1 MSSQTMRSQK
11 YYLPDNGMAIFK
23 VEDNL
28 YKVHRYFFIQ
38 ESSVFQTM
46 FDCPNPVQGQDGESD
61 TQPIHLPEVTRAEFE
76 ALLDFFYDGMFNP
89 LLKGVPMEQPVPF
102 NFLGTQQQ
110 PRLQHVDVAIQKKLI
125 SLLSISLRFAFDR
138 LTKEV
143 ITAIDS
149 LGSGMDPIPK
159 IQLALKHETLRN
171 WVPPAFNAL
180 VSRSLPLTGDEMKA
194 LGPTRSSMICSQR
207 EKGRIGLRDPNS
219 GNTTM
224 AVPPEFYDA
233 SSF

>member
-1 MSSQTMRSQK
+1 MSSQSMRNQK
-11 YYLPDNGMAIFK
+11 YYLPDTGMAIFK

-28 YKVHRYFFIQ
+28 YKVHRYFFIW
-38 ESSVFQTM
+38 ESSVFQSM
-46 FDCPNPVQGQDGESD
+46 FDCPNPAKGQDGESD

-76 ALLDFFYDGMFNP
+76 ALLDFFYDGMFEP
-89 LLKGVPMEQPVPF
+89 LLKGVPMEQPLPF
-102 NFLGTQQQ
+102 NFLGSLQQV
-110 PRLQHVDVAIQKKLI
+110 PRRPVDVATQKKLI

-143 ITAIDS
+143 IAAIDS

-159 IQLALKHETLRN
+159 ILLALKHETLRN

-194 LGPTRSSMICSQR
+194 LGPTRSSMICAHR
-207 EKGRIGLRDPNS
+207 EKGLRLRDPNS
-219 GNTTM
+219 GNATV
-224 AVPPEFYDA
+224 AVPPEFYNT